1 MGNGPIDPDPVLST
15 NTVAYVT
22 TKVVKVKD
30 LTDRKV
36 RSLAWPTSMAPSL
49 ALAGQRLL
57 LSAPSLGTGYS
68 IYEAG

>member
-1 MGNGPIDPDPVLST
+1 
-15 NTVAYVT
+15 VAYVT